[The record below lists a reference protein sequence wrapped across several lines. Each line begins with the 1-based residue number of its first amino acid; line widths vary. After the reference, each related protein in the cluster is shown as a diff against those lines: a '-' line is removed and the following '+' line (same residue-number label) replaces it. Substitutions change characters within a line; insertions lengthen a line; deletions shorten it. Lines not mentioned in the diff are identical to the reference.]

1 MPRKKKDPNEMTDR
15 ELLRSVFPEV
25 VVRRIE
31 EELGALNAEKSGD
44 SDSAPPDGAHSKE

>member
-15 ELLRSVFPEV
+15 ELLRSVFPEK

-31 EELGALNAEKSGD
+31 EEVDALNADKSGD
-44 SDSAPPDGAHSKE
+44 QGTPPPDKKKSKA

>member
-31 EELGALNAEKSGD
+31 EEVGLLNAEKSGD
-44 SDSAPPDGAHSKE
+44 PGAPPPEKKKSKT